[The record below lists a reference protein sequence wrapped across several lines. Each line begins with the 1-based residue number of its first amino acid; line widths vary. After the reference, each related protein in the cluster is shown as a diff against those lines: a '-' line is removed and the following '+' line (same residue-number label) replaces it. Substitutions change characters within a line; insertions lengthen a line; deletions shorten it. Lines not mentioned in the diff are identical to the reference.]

1 MSDEAIGIAARAL
14 NGGTDPAWLLD
25 RLTPE
30 VRATMALMLLER
42 GKPVKRDP
50 NAELSILVDSLVD
63 LSDVIERPDGDR
75 RTIRQAL
82 MADKLG
88 LRRAGPRMNE
98 AYRDVAAFPGLSLWG
113 RQTGRTT
120 RMLLDALVDL
130 SDGARVL
137 ILAPSVA
144 IGVFCVNWLRAMLQE
159 LAERGEWGASQV
171 PTDATGYVTSAKD
184 LRFCLDRAV
193 GLGSPPRVHVDHTW
207 DEFMPARERA
217 EALDAIHRAKVR
229 RARAEVPGGP
239 WGFQPVPPEQVP
251 AILYPPLDGGSAA
264 RDVIFGPP
272 T

>member
-1 MSDEAIGIAARAL
+1 MSTSPDSDRAIGDAARAL
-14 NGGTDPAWLLD
+14 NSGVQLERLLD

-30 VRATMALMLLER
+30 VRAAMALMLLQR
-42 GKPVKRDP
+42 GEPVQRNPDD
-50 NAELSILVDSLVD
+50 ELHIM
-63 LSDVIERPDGDR
+63 EGPDADR

-88 LRRAGPRMNE
+88 LRRCGPKMNE
-98 AYRDVAAFPGLSLWG
+98 AYRDMAAFPGLALWG

-130 SDGARVL
+130 SDGHRVM
-137 ILAPSVA
+137 ILAPSVS

-171 PTDATGYVTSAKD
+171 PVDATGYVTSAKD

-207 DEFMPARERA
+207 DEFRAPSERA
-217 EALDAIHRAKVR
+217 EALDAIGRAER
-229 RARAEVPGGP
+229 RRMASEVPGGP
-239 WGFQPVPPEQVP
+239 WGVQ
-251 AILYPPLDGGSAA
+251 S
-264 RDVIFGPP
+264 
-272 T
+272 